1 MQEQAN
7 KQGNPTSSCFPV
19 FRVLFI
25 RKPREDEGKPR
36 WIPTVFFCSSLLL
49 GSWLLCGIVQAQ
61 VMEPANPE
69 KVGMSARH
77 LARLDGVVETAIAQ
91 RETPGAVVVVGRKGR
106 VIYRKAFGHRA
117 LIPKPE
123 PMTVD
128 TIFDVAS
135 LTKVM
140 ATATSLIILVEEGKV
155 SLSDSVSVY
164 LPDFDEHGAGSAT
177 LLQLLTHY
185 SGLRPDLDLDE
196 SWSGYETGVQRA
208 YQEKL
213 VAVPGEQFIYSDI
226 NYLLLGEV
234 IRQVSGRHLDEFS
247 AERIFQPL
255 GMRKTRFNPSEENV
269 SLFAPTELR
278 EGKMLRGQV
287 HDPTAARMGGCVG
300 HAGLFSTADDTAI
313 FAQMILNGGVYSGI
327 RILSPLSILKM
338 TTPQSPLG
346 QREWRGLGFDI
357 RSRFSV
363 IRGDLFP
370 DGSFGHSGF
379 TGTSLWIDPYSAT
392 FVVVFTNR
400 LHPEGEGTVT
410 SLRKKVSSVVAASI
424 LEAPSLRERNS
435 LDR

>member
-1 MQEQAN
+1 MQEQAS
-7 KQGNPTSSCFPV
+7 KRGNLPSSCFPG
-19 FRVLFI
+19 FRVLLN
-25 RKPREDEGKPR
+25 RQLRENEGQPRR
-36 WIPTVFFCSSLLL
+36 TAIVFYCSRFLL
-49 GSWLLCGIVQAQ
+49 GSWLVCGTFQAQ
-61 VMEPANPE
+61 VLEPASPE
-69 KVGMSARH
+69 EVGMSARH
-77 LARLDGVVETAIAQ
+77 LARLDGVVETAIAE
-91 RETPGAVVVVGRKGR
+91 RETPGAVVVVGRKGK
-106 VIYRKAFGHRA
+106 VVYRKAFGHRA
-117 LIPKPE
+117 LVPQPE

-164 LPDFDEHGAGSAT
+164 LPDFAEQDAGSVT

-185 SGLRPDLDLDE
+185 SGFRPDLDLDE
-196 SWSGYETGVQRA
+196 PWSGYETGVQRA

-213 VAVPGEQFIYSDI
+213 VAAPGEKFIYSDI

-234 IRQVSGRHLDEFS
+234 VRQVSGRHLDEFS
-247 AERIFQPL
+247 VERIFQPL
-255 GMRKTRFNPSEENV
+255 GMRQTRFNPSRE
-269 SLFAPTELR
+269 SLALFAPTELR

-287 HDPTAARMGGCVG
+287 HDPTAARMRGCAG
-300 HAGLFSTADDTAI
+300 HAGLFSTVDDTAI
-313 FAQMILNGGVYSGI
+313 YAQMILNGGGYGGV
-327 RILSPLSILKM
+327 RILSPLSVLKM

-346 QREWRGLGFDI
+346 QTEWRGLGFDV

-379 TGTSLWIDPYSAT
+379 TGTSLWIDPYSET
-392 FVVVFTNR
+392 FVVFFTNR

-424 LEAPSLRERNS
+424 LEAPSLRESNS
-435 LDR
+435 LGP